1 MYNII
6 NKIKEQFNIEITTEV
21 INLIQNKI
29 GTINEDVLIDLFF
42 DGNGNLRENRIEM
55 LRPYQIQNN
64 IQQNHKNN
72 KFKVCFGNKN
82 DVKLIKLS

>member
-6 NKIKEQFNIEITTEV
+6 NKIKEKFNIEITTEV

-29 GTINEDVLIDLFF
+29 GTINEEILNDLFF
-42 DGNGNLRENRIEM
+42 DSNGDLKKNRIEM
-55 LRPYQIQNN
+55 LQQYQSKNN
-64 IQQNHKNN
+64 IQQNNKNN

-82 DVKLIKLS
+82 GVKLIKLG

>member
-29 GTINEDVLIDLFF
+29 GIINEEILNDLFF
-42 DGNGNLRENRIEM
+42 DTNGNLKENRIEM
-55 LRPYQIQNN
+55 LQPYQIQNN
-64 IQQNHKNN
+64 IQQNNKNN

-82 DVKLIKLS
+82 GVKLIKLS